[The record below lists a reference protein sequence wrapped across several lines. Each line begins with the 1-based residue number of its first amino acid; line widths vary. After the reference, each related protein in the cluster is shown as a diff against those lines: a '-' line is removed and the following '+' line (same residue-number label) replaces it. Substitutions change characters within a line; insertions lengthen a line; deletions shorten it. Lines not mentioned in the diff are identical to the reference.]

1 MKTLVAVD
9 AARSASDLF
18 FVLEHVLIYLGLLHR
33 WRLDPKTCTYIMLD
47 VYLYQ
52 NYFMNALLFAQ
63 AFFSLPPTPY
73 ILYFLS
79 MLMTRLLL
87 GVGWSPVPEVEYP
100 PHMKFGAPEGT

>member
-1 MKTLVAVD
+1 
-9 AARSASDLF
+9 
-18 FVLEHVLIYLGLLHR
+18 
-33 WRLDPKTCTYIMLD
+33 
-47 VYLYQ
+47 
-52 NYFMNALLFAQ
+52 MNALLFAQ